1 LLTGLDPSRPV
12 NSLPNQTLNSNTNNP
27 SFVSDGLNRSP
38 NRHRFDT
45 NSTQEN
51 FGDKASEDAQRAE
64 EPKLSIDYL
73 KKSSEIT
80 KNFGTHHCTVFRKK
94 IFEQF
99 PFLSFPLAH
108 EFLKTANKKGNAA
121 GNLKLLHYQK
131 LLMLADLP
139 ITTSDSGLK
148 DFAIEQS
155 LQCIKIRELLPK
167 DLAVYKCLE
176 LIDKYSLP
184 IQRPKTDEFGFFINR
199 VCETRWW
206 LRNIRRVC
214 DQKLA
219 EVERELGLVNDKKSP
234 YASKRSINS
243 RKRRLSLQRE
253 FMKEQFLTN
262 HLGEKFSLAEVAD
275 KNVSNPAIRRAE
287 LMTRI
292 HGFEIVAQLLGHS
305 CVFLTLTTPSRM
317 HKSLKKG
324 RHNKKFDGTTPS
336 EAQQYLN
343 QAWACMRAEFSREG
357 LQPYGFRIAE
367 PHHDG
372 TPHWH
377 FLLFSPQ
384 KDLEKINKSM
394 RKHGL
399 KVDGSERGAA
409 AHRFKVIDIDLENGS
424 AAGYVAKYISKN
436 IDGEFLDEDLL
447 GNPAKQA
454 AEAIETWARNH
465 NIRQFQQIGGPSVT
479 VWRELRKLK
488 EPLDNKDAE
497 KARFAADSGDWAAY
511 VLAMGGIHK
520 KASERPIKPLYEHV
534 KATDIETGE
543 VLDFSLSSYG
553 DVRQKPIR
561 GLRIEGNVIYT
572 RQFVWHE
579 NRLLEPLRAEKL
591 RTDWAPAQPVLNF
604 SEMSGT
610 WTCVNNCT
618 DNLKSMN

>member
-1 LLTGLDPSRPV
+1 MGADGSRTSEPQQ
-12 NSLPNQTLNSNTNNP
+12 STN
-27 SFVSDGLNRSP
+27 
-38 NRHRFDT
+38 
-45 NSTQEN
+45 
-51 FGDKASEDAQRAE
+51 
-64 EPKLSIDYL
+64 YL
-73 KKSSEIT
+73 EKSSEIT
-80 KNFGTHHCTVFRKK
+80 NNFGTHECKLFRKK

-108 EFLKTANKKGNAA
+108 EFLKVANKKGNAA
-121 GNLKLLHYQK
+121 GNQKLLHYQN
-131 LLMLADLP
+131 LLMLGDLL

-148 DFAIEQS
+148 DFALEKS
-155 LQCIKIRELLPK
+155 LECIKIRELLPI
-167 DLAVYKCLE
+167 DIAAFKCLE
-176 LIDKYSLP
+176 LVDKYSLS
-184 IQRPKTDEFGFFINR
+184 IQRPKPDKLGFFINR
-199 VCETRWW
+199 VCEKRWW
-206 LRNIRRVC
+206 LRNIRRLC
-214 DQKLA
+214 DQRLA

-243 RKRRLSLQRE
+243 RKRRLTLQRE
-253 FMKEQFLTN
+253 FMKEKFLTN
-262 HLGEKFSLAEVAD
+262 HLGQQFSLAEVAD

-292 HGFEIVAQLLGHS
+292 SGFETVAKLLGHA

-324 RHNKKFDGTTPS
+324 RHNKKFDGTTPR
-336 EAQQYLN
+336 EAQDYLN

-377 FLLFSPQ
+377 FLLFSPS
-384 KDLEKINKSM
+384 KDLKKINKSI
-394 RKHGL
+394 RKHAL
-399 KVDGSERGAA
+399 KVDGFERGAS
-409 AHRFKVIDIDLENGS
+409 AHRFKVIDIDLEDGS
-424 AAGYVAKYISKN
+424 AASYIAKYISKN
-436 IDGEFLDEDLL
+436 IDGEFIDEDLL
-447 GNPAKQA
+447 GNSAKQSA
-454 AEAIETWARNH
+454 VAIETWARNH

-488 EPLDNKDAE
+488 EPLDNTVAE

-520 KASERPIKPLYEHV
+520 NPSERSIKPFYEHV

-543 VLDFSLSSYG
+543 VIDFELTSYG
-553 DVRQKPIR
+553 DVRHKPIR
-561 GLRIEGNVIYT
+561 GLRVEGNVIYT
-572 RQFVWHE
+572 RMFVWSE
-579 NRLLEPLRAEKL
+579 NRLLEPLRDEKL
-591 RTDWAPAQPVLNF
+591 MTDWAPAQPVINF

-618 DNLKSMN
+618 ENIL